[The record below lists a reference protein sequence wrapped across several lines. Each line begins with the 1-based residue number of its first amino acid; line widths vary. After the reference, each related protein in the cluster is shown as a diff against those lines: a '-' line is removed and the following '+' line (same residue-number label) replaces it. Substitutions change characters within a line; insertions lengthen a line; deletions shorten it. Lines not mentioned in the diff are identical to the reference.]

1 MNTKEQ
7 EDSSDKE
14 TQEQINKSR
23 REFLRKSKYAA
34 YTTPL
39 MLSMVVDAHAAVGS
53 CNNLGSNKPA
63 CRP

>member
-39 MLSMVVDAHAAVGS
+39 MLSMVVDAHAAKFMG
-53 CNNLGSNKPA
+53 CNNGGNNCP
-63 CRP
+63 P